1 MTPVTMHVVARK
13 NLMVKNLAVTNAIH
27 TPSRKSNNFNKNHW
41 RAVKLAM

>member
-13 NLMVKNLAVTNAIH
+13 TLMVENLAVTNAIR
-27 TPSRKSNNFNKNHW
+27 TPAGKSNNFNKNHW